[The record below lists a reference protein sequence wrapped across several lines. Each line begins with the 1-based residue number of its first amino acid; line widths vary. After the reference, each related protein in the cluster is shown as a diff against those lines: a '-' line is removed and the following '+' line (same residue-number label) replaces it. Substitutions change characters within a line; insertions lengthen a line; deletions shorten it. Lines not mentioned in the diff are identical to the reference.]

1 MDDYI
6 TSSFVYDKT
15 YRRFTILNLYDDD
28 DHENENQKNK
38 QITSNEIIQK
48 KEAFET
54 NKCYCI
60 IM

>member
-6 TSSFVYDKT
+6 TSSFVYDKSN
-15 YRRFTILNLYDDD
+15 RRFTILNLYDDEY
-28 DHENENQKNK
+28 ENQNQKNK
-38 QITSNEIIQK
+38 QIISNEIIQK

>member
-15 YRRFTILNLYDDD
+15 YKRFTILNLYDDD
-28 DHENENQKNK
+28 ENENQNQKNK

>member
-6 TSSFVYDKT
+6 TSSFVYDKSN
-15 YRRFTILNLYDDD
+15 RRFTILNLYDDEY
-28 DHENENQKNK
+28 ENQNQKNK

>member
-6 TSSFVYDKT
+6 TSSFVYDKSN
-15 YRRFTILNLYDDD
+15 RRFTILNLYDDD
-28 DHENENQKNK
+28 ENQKNK